1 VREVFAASSGSAAPS
16 SPPQPPPAS
25 TNPPTA
31 AAPPASYARP
41 VPSIERAL
49 ARPGNGRTAADGFD
63 WRRKVKV
70 VTGATQGPGKRDQET
85 LDRDRARLELSGP
98 KRILFLGCTSGAGQ
112 TVTAL
117 MTGYILAS
125 LREHPV
131 AAVDLHDGSLG
142 RHMHPAADVA
152 ALLDGGIPDAPP
164 STALDGLPPGS
175 RCEPGNTIGE
185 TSTQNGVR
193 GAAPDGRLDVITA
206 GRGWRGQLDDA
217 GAALLAR
224 KLGEHYPLAML
235 DPGPN
240 GLTRL
245 LHVAD
250 QLVVVVPA
258 SGDAA
263 PSLTSTRDW
272 LEAHGFDDLAA
283 RSVTLINGVSRRS
296 MTDVE
301 AAESVARG
309 RCRAIVRVPWD
320 DGLPVG
326 AAGPTA
332 LLPQTRVAYTALAG
346 VLVAGMAAAPVKV
359 N

>member
-1 VREVFAASSGSAAPS
+1 M
-16 SPPQPPPAS
+16 
-25 TNPPTA
+25 
-31 AAPPASYARP
+31 
-41 VPSIERAL
+41 
-49 ARPGNGRTAADGFD
+49 
-63 WRRKVKV
+63 
-70 VTGATQGPGKRDQET
+70 TGATQGPGKRDQET

-131 AAVDLHDGSLG
+131 AAVDLHDGALG

-152 ALLDGGIPDAPP
+152 GLLGGGTPDAPP

-175 RCEPGNTIGE
+175 RGEPGNSIGE
-185 TSTQNGVR
+185 TSPQNGNGLR
-193 GAAPDGRLDVITA
+193 GSAPDGRLDVITA
-206 GRGWRGQLDDA
+206 GRSWHGQLDNA

-224 KLGEHYPLAML
+224 RLGEHYPLAML

-272 LEAHGFDDLAA
+272 LEAHGFDDLAG